1 MSKNFKSFIISCL
14 ISISTIGVMGTTS
27 FADDIEGT
35 ERFIPIGEGEI
46 SMPSEKEKTRG
57 TLSSPH
63 KSSLSMGNQF
73 IEGKYRSFPAGL
85 HTISMTVTDKS
96 SPNSGMPNYCKVT
109 LQKSK
114 LGGVTSLSSKKI
126 DLHNVGKTYSAS
138 FTNQSA
144 GTYRYVFDN
153 RASTIGNWDHI
164 DWFECNPVKMYVK

>member
-46 SMPSEKEKTRG
+46 SMPSEKEKTSG

-63 KSSLSMGNQF
+63 KSSLSMGNQL
-73 IEGKYRSFPAGL
+73 IEGKYGSFPAGL
-85 HTISMTVTDKS
+85 HTISMTVTYKS

-109 LQKSK
+109 LQ
-114 LGGVTSLSSKKI
+114 
-126 DLHNVGKTYSAS
+126 
-138 FTNQSA
+138 
-144 GTYRYVFDN
+144 
-153 RASTIGNWDHI
+153 
-164 DWFECNPVKMYVK
+164 

>member
-46 SMPSEKEKTRG
+46 SMPSEKEDTSGKKTAKTKTSG

-63 KSSLSMGNQF
+63 KSSLSMGNQL

-85 HTISMTVTDKS
+85 HTISMTVTYKS

-109 LQKSK
+109 LQ
-114 LGGVTSLSSKKI
+114 
-126 DLHNVGKTYSAS
+126 
-138 FTNQSA
+138 
-144 GTYRYVFDN
+144 
-153 RASTIGNWDHI
+153 
-164 DWFECNPVKMYVK
+164 